1 MTARHFVDTNVL
13 VYARDNAEPAKQRAA
28 LAWLEFLWRERAGRI
43 SMQVL
48 SEFYVCVTAKLR
60 PGLPPAQAWHDVED
74 LLVWDPLSLNRAV
87 LDRAFHVQNEF
98 KFAWWDALI
107 VAAAQLQHCA
117 FLLTE
122 DMQAGQN
129 LGGVHVINPFAVAP
143 GAATALLRRQR
154 RARG

>member
-1 MTARHFVDTNVL
+1 
-13 VYARDNAEPAKQRAA
+13 
-28 LAWLEFLWRERAGRI
+28 
-43 SMQVL
+43 
-48 SEFYVCVTAKLR
+48 
-60 PGLPPAQAWHDVED
+60 
-74 LLVWDPLSLNRAV
+74 
-87 LDRAFHVQNEF
+87 
-98 KFAWWDALI
+98 LI